1 MMVNNMLV
9 IGEIIKCMVNKED
22 LNGQTE
28 DYILVIILK
37 IKNMDMVEYNG
48 PMEKF
53 MKESG
58 RKEYNMEEAKLK
70 ELMVLNIKVNGKMEK
85 E

>member
-1 MMVNNMLV
+1 MTVNNMLV

-37 IKNMDMVEYNG
+37 IKNTDMVEYNG